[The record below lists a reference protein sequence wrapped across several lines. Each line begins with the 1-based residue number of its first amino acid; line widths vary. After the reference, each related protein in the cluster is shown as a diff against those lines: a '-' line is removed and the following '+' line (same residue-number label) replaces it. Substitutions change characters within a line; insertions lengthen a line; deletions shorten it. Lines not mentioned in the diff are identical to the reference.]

1 MARWLA
7 ERWASVEQ
15 SEKHAGSANIVSVIE
30 ELDHEEPPA
39 QIHEDVAHSCVR
51 QEEDELFS
59 SLVEARLGAEVSGL
73 DVGALTR
80 DAAWMAHSIVKRA

>member
-1 MARWLA
+1 M
-7 ERWASVEQ
+7 EQ

-39 QIHEDVAHSCVR
+39 QIHEDVAHGCVR

-59 SLVEARLGAEVSGL
+59 SLVEARLGAVCSGL